1 MRKDVPGSIVFADDG
16 VLRGDDETDTTGYV
30 ETWGSLEDRGLGSI
44 RGQRDDDQE
53 TQNPIRRLSIWKG

>member
-1 MRKDVPGSIVFADDG
+1 MFADDG

-30 ETWGSLEDRGLGSI
+30 ETWGALEDRGLGSI